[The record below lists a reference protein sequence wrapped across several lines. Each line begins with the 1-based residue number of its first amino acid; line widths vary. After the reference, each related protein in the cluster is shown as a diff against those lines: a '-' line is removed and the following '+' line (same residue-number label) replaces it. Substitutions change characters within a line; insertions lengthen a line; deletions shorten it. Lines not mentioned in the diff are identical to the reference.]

1 MEHVGRRSTAAGAEW
16 LLREER
22 LALARDPSL
31 DAPERCDR
39 AAVRRLIDQ
48 VKSGP
53 KRRKLEAR
61 LAFADGDG
69 FLPGE
74 SLSRVA
80 MYDQG
85 FPQPELQ
92 SAFRDRS
99 GLIGYTDFYWRKWNL
114 VGEFDGDAKYVK
126 PEYLKGRTVSQV
138 VMAEKT
144 REDRLRRLG
153 LAVVRWTWADVVQP
167 EQLAALLRSA
177 GLPVSLRPR
186 WTLLG

>member
-1 MEHVGRRSTAAGAEW
+1 VAIQRVIE
-16 LLREER
+16 
-22 LALARDPSL
+22 
-31 DAPERCDR
+31 
-39 AAVRRLIDQ
+39 Q
-48 VKSGP
+48 VVSGP
-53 KRRKLEAR
+53 KRRKLEAI
-61 LAFADGDG
+61 LAFADGNG

-92 SAFRDRS
+92 TEFRDRS
-99 GLIGYTDFYWRKWNL
+99 GLIGYTDFHWRSWKL
-114 VGEFDGDAKYVK
+114 VGEFDGDQKYVK

-153 LAVVRWTWADVVQP
+153 LSVVRWTWADVVHP
-167 EQLAALLRSA
+167 ERLASLLRGA
-177 GLPVSLRPR
+177 GLPVSQRPR
-186 WTLLG
+186 WTLPC